1 MEGGKR
7 KPSKWN
13 LFVKKIFQEGKK
25 KDSSYQF
32 QQALVD
38 ASKRKGEMGSMSMKN
53 ESASSDKK
61 SRKHHKKSRKHLKKS
76 RKNRKH

>member
-7 KPSKWN
+7 KLSKWN

-53 ESASSDKK
+53 DSSSAHK
-61 SRKHHKKSRKHLKKS
+61 SRKHHKKSRKNLKKS